1 MTFRLTAQARMT
13 QGQLEITCFIV
24 IVKLVVYDVIL
35 KVAYDFLYKSSYT
48 MTLNTTKAIA
58 VCIEIQYHRYSK

>member
-1 MTFRLTAQARMT
+1 MTFSLAAQARMT

-48 MTLNTTKAIA
+48 MTWNSTMYVLKSNLI
-58 VCIEIQYHRYSK
+58 VIVND